1 MRNYFSDVFP
11 SDSRHA
17 LIPLCLLVYLHHFTD
32 ELISVPTNRLIEYA
46 VCARYNRSQIT
57 TDYIPELDCKLE
69 PVQKHV
75 VYLLGWFYSIEC
87 LPSIITAIF
96 WGYVADKLGRRHV
109 LLLGLLGRVLS
120 MLWMLAVGFWKETIP
135 VELIL
140 FAPLLKF
147 IGGGSR
153 VFTSMI
159 MSIASDATQKSQRTK
174 LFFFM
179 ALVMDIA
186 NLTAPPA
193 ESATLAKDL
202 WLPFQLSGGL
212 FGLLLLNIWAI
223 PESRNHGYTTN
234 PAIDAR
240 GERENLLQDNT
251 ESLEQSSHMESR
263 ELERSTIFN
272 RVFNLAKHQSVG
284 VLLVV
289 SLLKQTAF
297 FSESFFVQYASE
309 RFKIVYSQAAW
320 FNGVQATGAILALG
334 LLLPTITRYLEHR
347 LNSSLRADLI
357 ITKASLGSLVL
368 AYSSVR
374 WAWSIPSFAIGV
386 FFCGVGEGAEPALQG
401 FVSSLVAPSQHATLF
416 TTMTLLESTG
426 RIFGSPFMAFL
437 LRVGR
442 DGQGNPNGLI
452 FLVAAAL
459 FLASFF
465 CSQFVHVGKPDVGEQ
480 PREVSNTVEGS

>member
-1 MRNYFSDVFP
+1 
-11 SDSRHA
+11 
-17 LIPLCLLVYLHHFTD
+17 
-32 ELISVPTNRLIEYA
+32 
-46 VCARYNRSQIT
+46 
-57 TDYIPELDCKLE
+57 
-69 PVQKHV
+69 
-75 VYLLGWFYSIEC
+75 
-87 LPSIITAIF
+87 
-96 WGYVADKLGRRHV
+96 
-109 LLLGLLGRVLS
+109 
-120 MLWMLAVGFWKETIP
+120 
-135 VELIL
+135 
-140 FAPLLKF
+140 
-147 IGGGSR
+147 
-153 VFTSMI
+153 
-159 MSIASDATQKSQRTK
+159 
-174 LFFFM
+174 M

-374 WAWSIPSFAIGV
+374 WAWSIPSFAIGTCPSPRTSPTMLIIQQGV

-452 FLVAAAL
+452 FLVAAVSPIVNVLYDMQQLTVHQAL